1 MIKIKAVLFDMDGVL
16 VDAKDW
22 HYEALNQA
30 LSIFGVPISRNDH
43 LEFFD
48 GLPTKEKL
56 KELCNRGVLPLELTD
71 FINQLKQNLLS
82 EIIVKNC
89 KPIFSKQF
97 AMAKLKDRG
106 IKIAVCS
113 NSIRSS
119 VEIMMHLSQLEKY
132 IDLILSNQDVSKSK
146 PDPEIYFKAIEYF
159 NLRPDECLI
168 LEDNPH
174 GMAAA
179 RASGAHVLEIP
190 NIKDTN
196 YLNIINKINTI
207 ESKI

>member
-1 MIKIKAVLFDMDGVL
+1 MRV
-16 VDAKDW
+16 
-22 HYEALNQA
+22 
-30 LSIFGVPISRNDH
+30 H
-43 LEFFD
+43 L
-48 GLPTKEKL
+48 KS
-56 KELCNRGVLPLELTD
+56 C
-71 FINQLKQNLLS
+71 
-82 EIIVKNC
+82 KNC
-89 KPIFSKQF
+89 FKNYYLLLEKQSF
-97 AMAKLKDRG
+97 
-106 IKIAVCS
+106 
-113 NSIRSS
+113 
-119 VEIMMHLSQLEKY
+119 ELEKY

>member
-1 MIKIKAVLFDMDGVL
+1 M
-16 VDAKDW
+16 
-22 HYEALNQA
+22 
-30 LSIFGVPISRNDH
+30 
-43 LEFFD
+43 
-48 GLPTKEKL
+48 
-56 KELCNRGVLPLELTD
+56 LPLELTD

-97 AMAKLKDRG
+97 AMAKLKERG

-119 VEIMMHLSQLEKY
+119 VEIMMHLSKLEKY

>member
-1 MIKIKAVLFDMDGVL
+1 MSANNFKAVLFDMDGVL

-56 KELCNRGVLPLELTD
+56 KELYNKGLLPLELID
-71 FINQLKQNLLS
+71 FVNQLKQNFLS

-106 IKIAVCS
+106 FKIAVCS

-119 VEIMMHLSQLEKY
+119 VEIMMHLSKLEKKTL
-132 IDLILSNQDVSKSK
+132 LICISVKLK
-146 PDPEIYFKAIEYF
+146 
-159 NLRPDECLI
+159 
-168 LEDNPH
+168 
-174 GMAAA
+174 
-179 RASGAHVLEIP
+179 
-190 NIKDTN
+190 
-196 YLNIINKINTI
+196 
-207 ESKI
+207 